1 MSKPLNKAQTRAR
14 IQALGLVARWDAEW
28 SQWRVTVPPGS
39 MHHVKAID
47 DAAREDMAV
56 YTDDNEDALGS
67 ARHMRRHL
75 ERNPPPGFRAPW
87 ERPA

>member
-1 MSKPLNKAQTRAR
+1 MSLTLTKAQTRAR
-14 IQALGLVARWDAEW
+14 IQALGLVARWSTDWGE
-28 SQWRVTVPPGS
+28 WRVTTPPGS

-67 ARHMRRHL
+67 ARALRAAL
-75 ERNPPPGFRAPW
+75 ERNPPPGFKAPW